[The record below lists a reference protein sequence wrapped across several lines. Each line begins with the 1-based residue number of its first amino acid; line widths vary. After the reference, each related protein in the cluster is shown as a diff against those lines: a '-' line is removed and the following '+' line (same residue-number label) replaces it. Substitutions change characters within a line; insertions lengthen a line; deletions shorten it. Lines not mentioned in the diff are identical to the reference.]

1 MQIILTHENADFDAV
16 ASLLGAA
23 KLNPGARPVLPR
35 HVNRNVQ
42 AFLVLYGAQL
52 PFISQELLPRGQ
64 HIRRVILVDTQAVS
78 SVRGMVNPLEQVTI
92 IDHHTPPESLPPG
105 WTFTGQRLGA
115 TTTLLVEA
123 LSARLIAITPVEAT
137 LMLAGI
143 YEDTGALSYAGTT
156 PRDVR
161 AAAWLLERGGSL
173 DIVNEFLHHPL
184 SAGQQALYETL
195 LDHAETLNLGGHS
208 VLLTWALAPLGAPE
222 EISTLAHKL
231 RDLLD
236 PSAIFVLVELDGN
249 TQLVAR
255 STTDDI
261 NVAEIAAAF
270 GGHGHERA
278 AAALIKERP
287 VAAVIAELRERLP
300 AAVRP
305 RVTVR
310 DLMSHRVRTVTPETP
325 VSTIA
330 EQMLR
335 TGHEGFPVVD
345 TDGHVV
351 GLVTRNAVD
360 RAQQHGWRLQPVRRL
375 MEPGEITVAPED
387 SAERVR
393 AQMIQSGWGQI
404 PVVENGQV
412 TGVVTRTDLIR
423 LSPPTSAEDRL
434 ISRQMEAAFPAP
446 LLALIRSIG
455 TEAST
460 LRYGLYFV
468 GGIVRDLLLHHPI
481 TDVDLVVEG
490 DAIQL
495 AQRLARQNGGE
506 IRTHSRFGTAKW
518 LLPPSLWK
526 TLSADSRRPA
536 PEASN
541 RPAQP
546 RLSSFFHLPAFI
558 DFVTAR
564 TEFYTEPTAL
574 PAVEWSSI
582 KQDLHRRDFTINTL
596 AIRLD
601 PDHWGELLDFYGGQA
616 DLQNGVLRVLHSLS
630 FVDDPTRILRAAR
643 FEARL
648 SFHLDPR
655 SEALI
660 AEALPLLSKITG
672 GRIRHEL
679 DLIFREAQ
687 PEEALARLAALGA
700 LKAIDPALQADG
712 WLRTRCQRVRT
723 QLNAAFWELDSND
736 QTFLRWALFLYGLET
751 EALTRISRRLML
763 PRPYSEQLVRLP
775 ELRAALTALP
785 SAETPSHGVALLEE
799 LPPRLLAVGWVASGE
814 REVQETLARYWRD
827 WRHVHPALTGDD
839 LRRLGLTPGP
849 HFKAILAALRNARL
863 DRQIQTVEEERA
875 LVSALLANNPDGN
888 LSGGMKTGS

>member
-52 PFISQELLPRGQ
+52 PFITQELLPRGQ

-123 LSARLIAITPVEAT
+123 LSARLITVTPVEAT

-156 PRDVR
+156 PRDIR

-208 VLLTWALAPLGAPE
+208 VLLTWAQAPLGSSE

-261 NVAEIAAAF
+261 NVAEIAAVF

-278 AAALIKERP
+278 AAALIKERS

-325 VSTIA
+325 ISTIA

-345 TDGHVV
+345 AAGHVV

-360 RAQQHGWRLQPVRRL
+360 RAQQHGWRLQPVRRI
-375 MEPGEITVAPED
+375 MEPGEVTVAPED

-434 ISRQMEAAFPAP
+434 ISQQMEVAFPAP

-455 TEAST
+455 AEAAT
-460 LRYGLYFV
+460 LRYELYFV

-495 AQRLARQNGGE
+495 AQQLARQYGGE
-506 IRTHSRFGTAKW
+506 IRTHRRFGTAKW
-518 LLPPSLWK
+518 LLPPALWEAFK
-526 TLSADSRRPA
+526 ADPRPPA
-536 PEASN
+536 PD
-541 RPAQP
+541 RPPLAAHCP
-546 RLSSFFHLPAFI
+546 LPAFI
-558 DFVTAR
+558 DLVTAR

-601 PDHWGELLDFYGGQA
+601 PSRWGELLDFYGGQA

-648 SFHLDPR
+648 GFHLDPR

-687 PEEALARLAALGA
+687 PEAALARLGALGA

-712 WLRTRCQRVRT
+712 WLRTRCQRVRA

-736 QTFLRWALFLYGLET
+736 QTFLRWALFLYPLEA
-751 EALTRISRRLML
+751 EALHRVSRRLML
-763 PRPYSEQLVRLP
+763 PRPYSEQLAQLP
-775 ELRAALTALP
+775 ELRAALAALP
-785 SAETPSHGVALLEE
+785 SAGTPSRVVALLEE
-799 LPPRLLAVGWVASGE
+799 LPPRLLAVGWVASDE
-814 REVQETLARYWRD
+814 REVQETLARYWRA
-827 WRHVHPALTGDD
+827 WRHVHPTLTGDD

-849 HFKAILAALRNARL
+849 HFKAILAALRDARL
-863 DRQIQTVEEERA
+863 DGQIQTVEEEQA
-875 LVSALLANNPDGN
+875 LVQKMSTAEQP
-888 LSGGMKTGS
+888 